1 LSDLSLRK
9 IDFLESPSFT
19 PQQSPCKKRVRSPI
33 IEAQGRQA
41 HLHELSFN
49 DDHSAVA
56 GLIRPDDQQHQHM
69 KEVDMYGVR
78 PEGIEDS
85 SHQLQ
90 APSQSSSSAVPT
102 AKLPRRKLSP
112 KPKRKRKKSPS
123 PPSIH
128 SIPSDP
134 SEEEDLFTWH
144 DHEITG
150 HLMQDA
156 DDDGYGINGIGFR
169 PTAALAYARSQ
180 RRKQQVEEWRARE
193 SKDARQMR
201 SQRRRKVDGES
212 SGTPSFTDVPSND
225 SESVEGVTNKR
236 RSVRFA

>member
-1 LSDLSLRK
+1 LRK

-19 PQQSPCKKRVRSPI
+19 PQQSPSKKRVRSPA
-33 IEAQGRQA
+33 IEPQDRQGN
-41 HLHELSFN
+41 LHKLSFN
-49 DDHSAVA
+49 NDRLAIERLINPDDH
-56 GLIRPDDQQHQHM
+56 QHQNM
-69 KEVDMYGVR
+69 NMNEVDMQGVR
-78 PEGIEDS
+78 LGRIQDS

-90 APSQSSSSAVPT
+90 TLQSFPST
-102 AKLPRRKLSP
+102 AAMVKPPRRKLSP
-112 KPKRKRKKSPS
+112 KPKLKRKKSPS

-128 SIPSDP
+128 SSLSDP

-169 PTAALAYARSQ
+169 PTAALAHARSQ
-180 RRKQQVEEWRARE
+180 RRKQQIDEWRARE

-201 SQRRRKVDGES
+201 SERRRKVDGGS
-212 SGTPSFTDVPSND
+212 SGTPSFTGVPSND
-225 SESVEGVTNKR
+225 SESVDGDVNKR